1 MLNRHGNRV
10 NNKDDQIILVNPEG
24 QQFQISHTA
33 HMVWNMLDGQTEIK
47 SIAQKIGTIAEV
59 EETKMEGLV
68 QDIVTGLKDV
78 DLVG

>member
-10 NNKDDQIILVNPEG
+10 NNKDDQIVLVNPEG